1 MHDRRVEI
9 WNWLILRLLNQ
20 QKLLFEII
28 IQDRDFQNFF
38 AGRFVRWPAMAQK
51 GIERAGWHLRAF
63 AFDFEMAHKPNSSK
77 SSLFLNWLIFK
88 PSKNFVT
95 GKLGHFRNKDRE
107 CDFDPFKI
115 KFKCRHVS
123 ITSFENFLSNLR
135 IRPIFPILENLDK
148 VASAASISICNNSK

>member
-1 MHDRRVEI
+1 MHDWRVEI

-28 IQDRDFQNFF
+28 IQDRDFQKFF
-38 AGRFVRWPAMAQK
+38 AGRFVRRPAMVQK

-77 SSLFLNWLIFK
+77 SWLFLNWLIFK

-95 GKLGHFRNKDRE
+95 GKLCHLK
-107 CDFDPFKI
+107 
-115 KFKCRHVS
+115 
-123 ITSFENFLSNLR
+123 
-135 IRPIFPILENLDK
+135 
-148 VASAASISICNNSK
+148 ISIKWLQQPQFQFAITQNKSLKPQQFKLQFHFWISDEITDNRVRWPDR